1 MKPEGVSSIYRPLCL
16 LNNVGKIFERIL
28 VQQIEAHL
36 TEGRLADSQFSFHKG
51 RSTNDVVLEVI
62 DYMVTV
68 CN

>member
-1 MKPEGVSSIYRPLCL
+1 M
-16 LNNVGKIFERIL
+16 GKIFERIL